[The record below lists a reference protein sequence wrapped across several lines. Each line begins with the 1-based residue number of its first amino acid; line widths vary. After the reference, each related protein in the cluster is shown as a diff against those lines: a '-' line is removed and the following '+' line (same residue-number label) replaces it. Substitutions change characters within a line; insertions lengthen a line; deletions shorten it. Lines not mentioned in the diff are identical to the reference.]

1 MRISRST
8 VGTAFVGGAMILTL
22 TALAYPGMLGVQNA
36 STSQDRI
43 IANTK
48 YGPLTE
54 ADRDFVVRVR
64 AAGLWEYPLGNLV
77 LQKGTTPAMK
87 EAGKHLIVGHGRLD
101 ATCRR
106 ISQELGIVLPNEPS
120 PQQQQFVA
128 TGEGT
133 TGKEFDS
140 TAVSIMRVAHGS
152 IFPTVAKI
160 RATTRNSLVR
170 ELADQTNDTVLDH
183 ISILEKTGMV
193 NHEQVTNQIVNPPKL
208 PQDQTTPPPP
218 QPGSPV
224 RVLEIPEDLKDLQ
237 TVAPNPSYGAP
248 APAPS
253 AG

>member
-22 TALAYPGMLGVQNA
+22 TALAYPSMLGVENA
-36 STSQDRI
+36 ATNQDRI
-43 IANTK
+43 IANTR

-77 LQKGTTPAMK
+77 LQRGTTPAMK
-87 EAGKHLIVGHGRLD
+87 EAGEHLIVGHGRLD
-101 ATCRR
+101 ETCRR
-106 ISQELGIVLPNEPS
+106 VSQELGITLPNEPS

-128 TGEGT
+128 TAEGT

-140 TAVSIMRVAHGS
+140 TAVSIMRVAHGG

-183 ISILEKTGMV
+183 ISVLEKTGMV
-193 NHEQVTNQIVNPPKL
+193 NYEQVSFQITAPAKL
-208 PQDQTTPPPP
+208 PKDQTTPPPP
-218 QPGSPV
+218 QPGAPV
-224 RVLEIPEDLKDLQ
+224 RVLEIPKELEDLQ
-237 TVAPNPSYGAP
+237 TVAPNPSYGQP
-248 APAPS
+248 SPS